1 MAAIIRETL
10 LKINERNE
18 IELGSTA
25 NGNALKKQKRDE
37 RKERIPYAQGHGI
50 ISRGYILH
58 ERAGGISR
66 TSNTWPFVE
75 KKKRRKKGRWEKWRR
90 RCKYIRF
97 TAKSTGRKCAEGQSP
112 SATGDHTYARRRNSR
127 WRWIT
132 WPGFKARS
140 PPSRVAL
147 TRRAS
152 FPLPPLSIPSTH
164 SYPWSMRRTRV
175 LPKVS
180 AIWQSIEHGS
190 VRAISCRTRFFHS

>member
-1 MAAIIRETL
+1 MAAIIRKTL

-58 ERAGGISR
+58 ERAGEISR

-75 KKKRRKKGRWEKWRR
+75 KKKRRKKREMGK
-90 RCKYIRF
+90 I
-97 TAKSTGRKCAEGQSP
+97 AKEMQIYSLHSEVNCTRKCAEGQSP

-127 WRWIT
+127 WR
-132 WPGFKARS
+132 
-140 PPSRVAL
+140 
-147 TRRAS
+147 
-152 FPLPPLSIPSTH
+152 
-164 SYPWSMRRTRV
+164 
-175 LPKVS
+175 
-180 AIWQSIEHGS
+180 
-190 VRAISCRTRFFHS
+190 